1 MAELSARAQRLM
13 QPHLRSIEPYDPN
26 FTATRINL
34 SANENTHP
42 LPASVREAVDEVLAA
57 TPRNR
62 YPDPMSDVLRD
73 EIAAANDVTRAQ
85 VCVGNGGDELLY
97 NFLLAFGGRN
107 RSVLI
112 CPPCFSEYAFFAQIT
127 ETNVRTAGRDP
138 RTLTLDEEALLAC
151 ARTCDLV
158 IVTSPNNPTGDL
170 ADLGLIQ
177 RVCHACHGLVMVDEA
192 YIEFAGEDASALPLL
207 AHLDNLVIL
216 RTLSKAYGA
225 AGTRCGYVMAA
236 ADIIDAL
243 SAVRQIYSVNVLTQ
257 AAALALVRQR
267 GALEPLTASIVA
279 ERERLQRALAG
290 LPGVTVW
297 PSSANFLLV
306 RMADATAIR
315 NRLRDE
321 HSILVRDFSSAAG
334 LEDCLRITVGT
345 PEENDAV
352 IAALT
357 ELLP

>member
-1 MAELSARAQRLM
+1 MAELSTRVQRLM

-57 TPRNR
+57 TPLNR
-62 YPDPMSDVLRD
+62 YPDPMSDALRD
-73 EIAAANDVTRAQ
+73 EIAAVNDVSRAQ

-112 CPPCFSEYAFFAQIT
+112 CPPCFSEYAFFAQLT

-158 IVTSPNNPTGDL
+158 IVTSPKQPNRRPGRPR
-170 ADLGLIQ
+170 LIE
-177 RVCHACHGLVMVDEA
+177 RVCHACHGLAMVDEA

-236 ADIIDAL
+236 TDIIDAL

-257 AAALALVRQR
+257 QPHSPLCGSAAPSSRSPPPSSPNAHGCSVPRGTPRHHRMAEQR
-267 GALEPLTASIVA
+267 ELPFGAHGRRHRHPQPPTRRVLNPRA
-279 ERERLQRALAG
+279 RLQRRG
-290 LPGVTVW
+290 R
-297 PSSANFLLV
+297 S
-306 RMADATAIR
+306 
-315 NRLRDE
+315 
-321 HSILVRDFSSAAG
+321 
-334 LEDCLRITVGT
+334 
-345 PEENDAV
+345 
-352 IAALT
+352 
-357 ELLP
+357 

>member
-1 MAELSARAQRLM
+1 M
-13 QPHLRSIEPYDPN
+13 
-26 FTATRINL
+26 
-34 SANENTHP
+34 
-42 LPASVREAVDEVLAA
+42 
-57 TPRNR
+57 
-62 YPDPMSDVLRD
+62 
-73 EIAAANDVTRAQ
+73 
-85 VCVGNGGDELLY
+85 
-97 NFLLAFGGRN
+97 
-107 RSVLI
+107 
-112 CPPCFSEYAFFAQIT
+112 
-127 ETNVRTAGRDP
+127 
-138 RTLTLDEEALLAC
+138 DEETLLAC

-170 ADLGLIQ
+170 ADLGLIE

-192 YIEFAGEDASALPLL
+192 YIEFAGEDASTLPLL

-236 ADIIDAL
+236 TDIIDAL

-257 AAALALVRQR
+257 AAALALVRKR
-267 GALEPLTASIVA
+267 GALEPLTASIVT
-279 ERERLQRALAG
+279 ERARLQRALEE
-290 LPGVTVW
+290 LPGITVW

-306 RMADATAIR
+306 RMAGATAIR

-321 HSILVRDFSSAAG
+321 YSILVRDFSSAAG

>member
-1 MAELSARAQRLM
+1 
-13 QPHLRSIEPYDPN
+13 
-26 FTATRINL
+26 
-34 SANENTHP
+34 
-42 LPASVREAVDEVLAA
+42 
-57 TPRNR
+57 
-62 YPDPMSDVLRD
+62 MSDALRD
-73 EIAAANDVTRAQ
+73 EIAAVNDVSRAQ

-112 CPPCFSEYAFFAQIT
+112 CPPCFSEYAFFAQLT

-170 ADLGLIQ
+170 ADLGLIE

-236 ADIIDAL
+236 TDIIDAL
-243 SAVRQIYSVNVLTQ
+243 SAVRQIYSVNVLTRQ
-257 AAALALVRQR
+257 PRSPLCESAA
-267 GALEPLTASIVA
+267 
-279 ERERLQRALAG
+279 
-290 LPGVTVW
+290 
-297 PSSANFLLV
+297 PSSRSPPPSSPNAHGCSVPSRNSPASPYGRAARTSFLV
-306 RMADATAIR
+306 RMAGATAIR

-321 HSILVRDFSSAAG
+321 YSILVRDFSSAAG

-345 PEENDAV
+345 PKENDAV